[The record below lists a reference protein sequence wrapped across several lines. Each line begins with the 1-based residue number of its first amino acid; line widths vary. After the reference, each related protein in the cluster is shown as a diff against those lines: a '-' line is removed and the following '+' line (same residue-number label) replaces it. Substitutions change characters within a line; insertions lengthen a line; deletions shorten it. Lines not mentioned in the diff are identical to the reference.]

1 MGIRDITGTPGN
13 RKLRNRTDD
22 GKFFKAKFVYFFHAA
37 SGIQFCVF
45 ATL

>member
-1 MGIRDITGTPGN
+1 MHGMKFQNVTG
-13 RKLRNRTDD
+13 
-22 GKFFKAKFVYFFHAA
+22 GKFFEAKFECFFHAA